1 MNLNLKRAAIHGIVA
16 ASTLCMAPI
25 AAGAQTYPGK
35 AVRVIVPFNA
45 GGSTDVV
52 ARAVAQR
59 IGKQLGQSFVVEN
72 KGGAGSAIGT
82 SEVARAKPDGYT
94 LLFTTSYLS
103 LNPAISKN
111 VNYDPVKDFA
121 PITNIAFMP
130 MVLFVNSGFPAKTVA
145 DIVATAKAAPGKHT
159 YASSGNGGPPH
170 FAGALFTN
178 LANIDLTH
186 VPYGGAAPAL
196 IDVASGRVDMSFTT
210 FSSAMAFMKS
220 GQLQPVAI
228 ASHERFQGF
237 PDVPTFEE
245 AGLKGLDMSTMYAL
259 LAPAGTPRP
268 IVDKLYESVMT
279 LLKDPEIRKLIVDQ
293 GAQIVGNTPDEFA
306 EFVKAD
312 VARWAKLARETEGVT
327 PQ

>member
-1 MNLNLKRAAIHGIVA
+1 MDLNLKRATIHGIVA

-25 AAGAQTYPGK
+25 AADAQTYPGK

-59 IGKQLGQSFVVEN
+59 LGKQLGQSFVVEN
-72 KGGAGSAIGT
+72 KGGAGS
-82 SEVARAKPDGYT
+82 
-94 LLFTTSYLS
+94 
-103 LNPAISKN
+103 

-178 LANIDLTH
+178 LADIDLTH

-312 VARWAKLARETEGVT
+312 VARWAKLAWETEGVT